1 MKVLIVRHAHAG
13 TRADFFARTGRPD
26 RERPLTAEGRR
37 KFRRGLPG
45 LKRVAPKL
53 RAIATSP
60 YTRAAQTAALLAE
73 RFRKAERVYLPSLA
87 HGGRPA
93 DVVAWLKRRS
103 AGTSVAVVGHEPDLG
118 RLIGLLTSGRPDA
131 PLSLKKGGAALIEFD
146 GKAAAGAG
154 AVVWVLT
161 PTVMKKLG

>member
-13 TRADFFARTGRPD
+13 ERAAFFARTGRPD

-53 RAIATSP
+53 RTIATSP
-60 YTRAAQTAALLAE
+60 YVRAAQTASLLAE
-73 RFRKAERVYLPSLA
+73 RFHKADRLVLPALA

-93 DVVAWLKRRS
+93 DALAWLKRR
-103 AGTSVAVVGHEPDLG
+103 GPDTSVALVGHEPDLG
-118 RLIGLLTSGRPDA
+118 RLIGVLVTGRPDA
-131 PLSLKKGGAALIEFD
+131 PFSLKKGGAALIEFD

-154 AVVWVLT
+154 DVVWVLT
-161 PTVMKKLG
+161 PAVMKKLA